1 VGIAIT
7 IVVVGALLFA
17 YTIVEKR
24 ISQRACPSCGARVSK
39 DAPEGC
45 SSCGA
50 QLAVGSLPGRR
61 WRRFA
66 FVSLAALCIV
76 LTGAAVVFLERPRT
90 ETDKAIRLVQES
102 RSRIEN
108 FTIQQYLYTTVY
120 KQKDDGEPVTIG
132 GWRAEQPDGPHT
144 KVVVQFGFDTDGT
157 AQVAAWEVDSRSGR
171 VTPTNQVARD
181 WSWNY

>member
-1 VGIAIT
+1 MSIAIS
-7 IVVVGALLFA
+7 IVIVGALLFA
-17 YTIVEKR
+17 YTLIEKR

-50 QLAVGSLPGRR
+50 QLVVGSIPGRR
-61 WRRFA
+61 WLRFA
-66 FVSLAALCIV
+66 FVSLAAIGIV
-76 LTGAAVVFLERPRT
+76 LMGAGVVFLERPRT

-102 RSRIEN
+102 SSRIEN

-132 GWRAEQPDGPHT
+132 GWRAEQPDGPNTAVNVDFSFTENGVEHVAVW
-144 KVVVQFGFDTDGT
+144 KVVG
-157 AQVAAWEVDSRSGR
+157 ER
-171 VTPTNQVARD
+171 VTPGSQAARD